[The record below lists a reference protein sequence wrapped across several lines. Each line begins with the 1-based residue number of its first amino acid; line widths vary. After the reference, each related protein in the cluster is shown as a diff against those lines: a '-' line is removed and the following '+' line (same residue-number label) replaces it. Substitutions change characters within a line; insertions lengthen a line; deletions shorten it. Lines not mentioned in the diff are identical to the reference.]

1 MDSSPA
7 DGRRPRRGPASARL
21 FLALW
26 PDEAV
31 RRALAARRDR
41 CRWPPGASPVADAR
55 LHLTLHFIGAVPVDR
70 LDELSRGLRVPVTP
84 FELDLDRCAAW
95 PHGLVVVEGSHPPEA
110 LRELHAALG
119 AALRRLGLPV
129 ERRRLRAH
137 VTLARR
143 ADGAVLGDDG
153 APIRWRVDGYS
164 LVRSHADPAL
174 GYEGLWTH
182 AAPRAPDA
190 QIARDVRGAPG
201 RPDAVA

>member
-41 CRWPPGASPVADAR
+41 CRWPPGAAPVADER
-55 LHLTLHFIGAVPVDR
+55 LHLTLHFIGTVPLDR
-70 LDELSRGLRVPVTP
+70 LDELSHGLRVPIAP
-84 FELDLDRCAAW
+84 FDLDLDRCAAW
-95 PHGLVVVEGSHPPEA
+95 PHGLVVVEASRPPDA

-119 AALRRLGLPV
+119 AALLRLGLAV
-129 ERRRLRAH
+129 ERRRLRPH

-143 ADGAVLGDDG
+143 AQGASLEDDG
-153 APIRWRVDGYS
+153 GPIRWRVDGYS
-164 LVRSHADPAL
+164 LVRSHADPAV
-174 GYEGLWTH
+174 GYERLWTE
-182 AAPRAPDA
+182 AAARAPR
-190 QIARDVRGAPG
+190 G
-201 RPDAVA
+201 VA